1 MTVQIVNDGAQFF
14 AASHDI
20 LRSAGIRIETGTD
33 FDEYALIVEKGR
45 LVQGLGAPFD
55 PKLHDLNEGNAF
67 WLAAFDEEGTLIHTQ
82 AAKMVPMEEKNL
94 STFMLTRFREF
105 PPALPDIDFAR
116 SRFRATPGAHRI
128 KGDVVYHGDIWI
140 NAEAG
145 KAYRGVGLSS
155 VFARYGLMLIME
167 RWNPDFIFG
176 FMARTVAFKGFA
188 ERMGYMHNE
197 PGTLRWYRLG
207 NDTPMEGFLSYLSND
222 DVRFLFD
229 MPLYELVQQAA

>member
-1 MTVQIVNDGAQFF
+1 MTVQFVNDGAQFF

-20 LRSAGIRIETGTD
+20 LHASGIEIKIGSD
-33 FDEYALIVEKGR
+33 FDEYAGIVEKGR
-45 LVQGLGAPFD
+45 PIQGLGAPFD
-55 PKLHDLNEGNAF
+55 PKLHDLHKDNAF
-67 WLAAFDEEGTLIHTQ
+67 WLTAHDEDGTLIHTQ
-82 AAKMVPMEEKNL
+82 AAKLLSMEGKNL
-94 STFMLTRFREF
+94 SNYMLTRFVEF
-105 PPALPDIDFAR
+105 PPALPDIDFVR
-116 SRFRATPGAHRI
+116 SRYRATPGSHAI

-155 VFARYGLMLIME
+155 VFARYGLMMCME
-167 RWNPDFIFG
+167 QWNPDYIFG

-197 PGTLRWYRLG
+197 PGSLRWYREG
-207 NDTPMEGFLSYLSND
+207 NDQAMEGFLSYLSNE